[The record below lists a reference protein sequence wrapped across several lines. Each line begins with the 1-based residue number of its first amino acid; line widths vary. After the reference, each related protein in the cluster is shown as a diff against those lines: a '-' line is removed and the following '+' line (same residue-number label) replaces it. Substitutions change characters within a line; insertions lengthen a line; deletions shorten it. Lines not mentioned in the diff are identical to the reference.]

1 MPPPDERLMEDQD
14 IAKSP
19 RPGARA
25 KSSAWAGCLGLSRAT
40 AIKPDATLCRPRRR
54 KSQARLR
61 KMATTGAVRSPVTMA
76 MMHVRNVQMRMS
88 QRLVLV
94 NMRVRFAGRVM
105 STMAMSVVLVVNMR
119 MSVRHCRM
127 GMFVFV
133 TFGQV

>member
-1 MPPPDERLMEDQD
+1 
-14 IAKSP
+14 
-19 RPGARA
+19 
-25 KSSAWAGCLGLSRAT
+25 
-40 AIKPDATLCRPRRR
+40 
-54 KSQARLR
+54 
-61 KMATTGAVRSPVTMA
+61 MATTGAVRSPVTMA

-105 STMAMSVVLVVNMR
+105 STMAMSVVLVVKMR

-127 GMFVFV
+127 GMFMFV